1 MGKREKKL
9 PLSCCCATRGN
20 TVLCAKKCLLML
32 LLFFIHKSQL
42 FQNDHIKYLFLSGLI
57 WLPLWMMPGAGW
69 GAGPR
74 RCLGN
79 GWRGWGWLR
88 MRCWTG
94 GRCLGLCGD
103 WGCCLRPWSYDH
115 QNPENRGTE
124 RLEMVGRVSPQKKR
138 NWERDHNWSYYAE
151 RNCKPTS
158 MKKAGLKSIIHILNV
173 LLISNI
179 ITHLYLLFN
188 YIYIILII

>member
-1 MGKREKKL
+1 MLWLYSSQLFLMWLHKFSFVYIKALGPVWVKEKKP

-20 TVLCAKKCLLML
+20 TVLCARTCLLML

-88 MRCWTG
+88 MRMRCWTG
-94 GRCLGLCGD
+94 GRCFGLYGG
-103 WGCCLRPWSYDH
+103 WGCCLRPGSYDH

-124 RLEMVGRVSPQKKR
+124 RLEM
-138 NWERDHNWSYYAE
+138 WE
-151 RNCKPTS
+151 
-158 MKKAGLKSIIHILNV
+158 
-173 LLISNI
+173 
-179 ITHLYLLFN
+179 
-188 YIYIILII
+188 